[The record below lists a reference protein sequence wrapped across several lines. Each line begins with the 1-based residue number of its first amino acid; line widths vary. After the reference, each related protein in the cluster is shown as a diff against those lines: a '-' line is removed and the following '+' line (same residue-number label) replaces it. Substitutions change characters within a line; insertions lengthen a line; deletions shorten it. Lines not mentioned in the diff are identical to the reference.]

1 MRFALAINVP
11 KCEVNEVRT
20 LDGNLIVKFEP
31 YIAEMR
37 ISARGCTKA
46 QYAEKIL
53 KYSIAGTTATFEDAN
68 TLVISRIK
76 REEIKA
82 PKSDTYMNNL
92 TRIDYSKPTIQYDG
106 EPVEHT
112 YPKRAVRT
120 AFKDPMFVDHP
131 KAHGYQTDGVV
142 ASWTPNIS
150 LKGRDPDPI
159 KTFKLISMGM
169 RNGNESRYHVGK
181 PMTETDM
188 RKEAEEHVRLATER
202 EATRLAVRDA
212 YRKMKGYI

>member
-53 KYSIAGTTATFEDAN
+53 KYSIEGTTATFEDAN

-76 REEIKA
+76 REEIPA
-82 PKSDTYMNNL
+82 PKFDEYMNNV
-92 TRIDYSKPTIQYDG
+92 TRIDYSKPEVG
-106 EPVEHT
+106 ERVEHT
-112 YPKRAVRT
+112 HPTRAVRT
-120 AFKDPMFVDHP
+120 IFKDPMFVEHP

-142 ASWTPNIS
+142 SSWTPNIS
-150 LKGRDPDPI
+150 LHGREASQEKI
-159 KTFKLISMGM
+159 TKIVQMGL
-169 RNGNESRYHVGK
+169 RGNIESRSNWKFDVDPELEAQSESGK
-181 PMTETDM
+181 TLMETF
-188 RKEAEEHVRLATER
+188 A
-202 EATRLAVRDA
+202 
-212 YRKMKGYI
+212 